1 MKTLPYARKQE
12 ILEMLKENEFV
23 DVDQLSKK
31 FEVSYMT
38 INRDLKELEESGAV
52 SRVYGGVKAAE
63 GNAPTLHISPSA
75 AKSGTSAEVAEEKPY
90 YDLTIE
96 ERFKISLKA
105 KQSIAKRA
113 AELVQNGD
121 VIAMDPS
128 TTVIH
133 MCTFLQDKN
142 IIVIT
147 TSLMV
152 ALQFSNSK
160 SVQVMMPGGSIRKP
174 SLSIVGPLMENMLD
188 EVVIDKC
195 FLSSHAISFENGL
208 TDLTV
213 EESDSKKK
221 LLKRSK
227 KVYVLVDN
235 TKVGHDASFSVC
247 KWPEIAAIITDSGT
261 ALSEEKKNHLD
272 RFSEKGVEVIYTAK

>member
-63 GNAPTLHISPSA
+63 GTAIPPSVNISQS
-75 AKSGTSAEVAEEKPY
+75 KISAENTDETPY
-90 YDLTIE
+90 FDLTIE
-96 ERFKISLKA
+96 ERFKKSLKL
-105 KQSIAKRA
+105 KQAIAKKA
-113 AELVQNGD
+113 AQLVADGD

-128 TTVIH
+128 TTVLH

-142 IIVIT
+142 ITVVT

-160 SVQVMMPGGSIRKP
+160 SVQVVMPGGSVRKS
-174 SLSIVGPLMENMLD
+174 SLSIVGPLMEDLLEDM
-188 EVVIDKC
+188 VINKC

-208 TDLTV
+208 TDHTI
-213 EESDSKKK
+213 EESDAKKK
-221 LLKRSK
+221 IARRSAK
-227 KVYVLVDN
+227 TFVLVDS
-235 TKVGHDASFSVC
+235 TKVGENASFTVC
-247 KWPEIAAIITDSGT
+247 KWPEITAIITDSKSGFDD
-261 ALSEEKKNHLD
+261 KKREHLKK
-272 RFSEKGVEVIYTAK
+272 FEEKGVEIIYSMK

>member
-12 ILEMLKENEFV
+12 ILEMLKENDFV
-23 DVDQLSKK
+23 DVDHLSKK

-63 GNAPTLHISPSA
+63 SIGIPLSATISQKDIP
-75 AKSGTSAEVAEEKPY
+75 KENIDEIPY
-90 YDLTIE
+90 FDLTIE
-96 ERFKISLKA
+96 ERFKKSLKY
-105 KQSIAKRA
+105 KQAIAKKA
-113 AELVQNGD
+113 AEFVFDGD

-128 TTVIH
+128 TTVLH
-133 MCTFLQDKN
+133 MCSFLQDKS
-142 IIVIT
+142 ITVVT

-160 SVQVMMPGGSIRKP
+160 SVQVIMPGGMVRKP
-174 SLSIVGPLMENMLD
+174 SLSLVGPQLEDMLD
-188 EVVIDKC
+188 KVVINKC

-213 EESDSKKK
+213 EESDAKKK
-221 LLKRSK
+221 LLNHSG
-227 KVYVLVDN
+227 KVFVLVDR
-235 TKVGHDASFSVC
+235 TKIGHDAAFCVC
-247 KWPEIAAIITDSGT
+247 KGPEIAAIITDSQT
-261 ALSEEKKNHLD
+261 AISEKRRKHLD
-272 RFSEKGVEVIYTAK
+272 DFSESGVEIIYSMK

>member
-63 GNAPTLHISPSA
+63 NHTPFSVGSPQK
-75 AKSGTSAEVAEEKPY
+75 AKPVPPGEEIRPY
-90 YDLTIE
+90 FDLTIE
-96 ERFKISLKA
+96 ERFNKCIQY
-105 KQSIAKRA
+105 KQAIAEKA
-113 AELVQNGD
+113 AEFVEEGD

-128 TTVIH
+128 TTVLH
-133 MCTFLQDKN
+133 MCTFLQNKN
-142 IIVIT
+142 ITVVT
-147 TSLMV
+147 TSIMV

-160 SVQVMMPGGSIRKP
+160 SVTVIIPGGILRKP
-174 SLSIVGPLMENMLD
+174 SLSVIGSQLEDTLD
-188 EVVIDKC
+188 RVVVNKC
-195 FLSSHAISFENGL
+195 FLSSHAFSFENGL
-208 TDLTV
+208 TDLTI
-213 EESDSKKK
+213 EESDAKKK
-221 LLKRSK
+221 LISRSS

-235 TKVGHDASFSVC
+235 TKINYNASFNVC
-247 KWPEIAAIITDSGT
+247 KWREIDAVLTDSEDNLT
-261 ALSEEKKNHLD
+261 AEQKNCLKKYKE
-272 RFSEKGVEVIYTAK
+272 RGVDIIYSM

>member
-1 MKTLPYARKQE
+1 MKTLPSARKQE

-52 SRVYGGVKAAE
+52 ARVYGGVKAVE
-63 GNAPTLHISPSA
+63 GTALPVSVGVSQSDASAINTDEIS
-75 AKSGTSAEVAEEKPY
+75 Y
-90 YDLTIE
+90 FDLTIE
-96 ERFKISLKA
+96 ERFKISLKY
-105 KQSIAKRA
+105 KQAIAKKA
-113 AELVQNGD
+113 AALVNDGD

-128 TTVIH
+128 TTVLH

-142 IIVIT
+142 IIVVT

-160 SVQVMMPGGSIRKP
+160 SVQVIMPGGNIRKP
-174 SLSIVGPLMENMLD
+174 SLSVVGPLMEDMLD
-188 EVVIDKC
+188 GIIIDKC

-213 EESDSKKK
+213 EESDAKKK
-221 LLKRSK
+221 LLKRAGK
-227 KVYVLVDN
+227 TFVLVDN
-235 TKVGHDASFSVC
+235 TKVGHNASFTVC
-247 KWPEIAAIITDSGT
+247 KWPEIAAIITDSKSGF
-261 ALSEEKKNHLD
+261 SEGKKSHLE
-272 RFSEKGVEVIYTAK
+272 RFAEKGVEIIYSMK

>member
-63 GNAPTLHISPSA
+63 GTAIPLSVNISQGDISA
-75 AKSGTSAEVAEEKPY
+75 ANVDEIPY
-90 YDLTIE
+90 FDLTIE
-96 ERFKISLKA
+96 ERFKKSLKY
-105 KQSIAKRA
+105 KQAIAKKA
-113 AELVQNGD
+113 AQLVFDGD

-128 TTVIH
+128 TTVLH

-142 IIVIT
+142 ITVVT

-160 SVQVMMPGGSIRKP
+160 SVQVVMPGGAVRKP
-174 SLSIVGPLMENMLD
+174 SLSIVGPLMEDFLEGM
-188 EVVIDKC
+188 VINKC

-208 TDLTV
+208 TDLTI
-213 EESDSKKK
+213 EESDAKKK
-221 LLKRSK
+221 IAKRSAK
-227 KVYVLVDN
+227 TFVLVDH

-247 KWPEIAAIITDSGT
+247 KWKDISAIITDSKS
-261 ALSEEKKNHLD
+261 AFEENRKKHLE
-272 RFSEKGVEVIYTAK
+272 RFEEKGVEIIYSMK

>member
-52 SRVYGGVKAAE
+52 SRVYGGVKAVEAAAIPPSVNIQ
-63 GNAPTLHISPSA
+63 GDISA
-75 AKSGTSAEVAEEKPY
+75 AKVDEIPY
-90 YDLTIE
+90 SDLTIE
-96 ERFKISLKA
+96 ERFKKSLKY
-105 KQSIAKRA
+105 KQAIAKKA
-113 AELVQNGD
+113 AELVSDGD

-128 TTVIH
+128 TTVLH

-142 IIVIT
+142 ITVVT

-160 SVQVMMPGGSIRKP
+160 SVQVVIPGGAVRKS
-174 SLSIVGPLMENMLD
+174 SLSIVGPLMEDILEGMIIN
-188 EVVIDKC
+188 KC

-208 TDLTV
+208 TDLTI
-213 EESDSKKK
+213 EESDAKRKIA
-221 LLKRSK
+221 KRSAK
-227 KVYVLVDN
+227 IFVLVDH

-247 KWPEIAAIITDSGT
+247 KWPDITAIITDSKS
-261 ALSEEKKNHLD
+261 AFEESRKIHLD
-272 RFSEKGVEVIYTAK
+272 RFEEKGVEIIYSMK

>member
-63 GNAPTLHISPSA
+63 GNASALHISPSA
-75 AKSGTSAEVAEEKPY
+75 AKSGISAANTEEKPY
-90 YDLTIE
+90 SDLTIE

-174 SLSIVGPLMENMLD
+174 SLSVVGPLMEDMLD

-235 TKVGHDASFSVC
+235 
-247 KWPEIAAIITDSGT
+247 
-261 ALSEEKKNHLD
+261 
-272 RFSEKGVEVIYTAK
+272 